1 VEATE
6 GFVQRA
12 VSCKRGGMPAETFVQ
27 IWKCISRPN
36 ICAPPLREA
45 ATPKDEQLKCK
56 LLLKTV
62 NNVKFMNEIN
72 PCVYKKMITFALK
85 FKSIKIL

>member
-1 VEATE
+1 M
-6 GFVQRA
+6 
-12 VSCKRGGMPAETFVQ
+12 K
-27 IWKCISRPN
+27 
-36 ICAPPLREA
+36 L
-45 ATPKDEQLKCK
+45 KDEQLKCK